1 VNANPNIPAARSPV
15 SGATAG
21 AAKSTAPAAPATL
34 SQESRVKPDGVGLM
48 SPRDGATPSSPT
60 TVCPDCEGAGF
71 FVIGEFHPDDP
82 RSSATYDCES
92 CGGTGEVDEPSY
104 EDWAAPFRRLKAGWA
119 RIEL

>member
-21 AAKSTAPAAPATL
+21 AAKSTAPAAPATF
-34 SQESRVKPDGVGLM
+34 
-48 SPRDGATPSSPT
+48 SP
-60 TVCPDCEGAGF
+60 CPDCEGTGF

-92 CGGTGEVDEPSY
+92 CGGSGEADDPTWDEFV
-104 EDWAAPFRRLKAGWA
+104 APFRRLADGYL
-119 RIEL
+119 RVEL